1 MPKGK
6 KSSTTSAVVTA
17 QTQDLASLL
26 AKYGSQPVS
35 NSVGVGAPTVS
46 QPNPEGLALAINQVL
61 TSNGLKASA
70 SQIVLA
76 LLQTH
81 LKDKQD
87 LAIYHNKKNGWV
99 VKETNVSAI
108 DGIITTCVNKSGVY
122 TPVIVD
128 PSQVDSYRSGL
139 AKADQLSATAK
150 MTLLASLER
159 QFNTNLKTVVA
170 DSKLLAKAI
179 G

>member
-1 MPKGK
+1 MVRTK
-6 KSSTTSAVVTA
+6 KSAQTSAVGTA
-17 QTQDLASLL
+17 QTQDLTGLL
-26 AKYGSQPVS
+26 AQYGVKTVS
-35 NSVGVGAPTVS
+35 NSAGVGVPVVS

-61 TSNGLKASA
+61 TSNGLKQSA
-70 SQIVLA
+70 SQIILA
-76 LLQTH
+76 LLETH

-122 TPVIVD
+122 TPIIVD
-128 PSQVDSYRSGL
+128 PSQVESYRSGL
-139 AKADQLSATAK
+139 AKADQLSLTAK

-159 QFNTNLKTVVA
+159 QYNTTLKTVVA
-170 DSKLLAKAI
+170 DSKLLAKVI